1 MMHSSNSP
9 CDLQSI
15 VEVVARWADHR
26 PVIKTAFIFGSYAR
40 GEARADSDLDVA
52 ICLRGLPTR
61 EATEDWTQQHESG
74 FAELRA
80 ALEVIGVPKLSV
92 HDRQN
97 DHAWPAI
104 REAAQ
109 NPVLILRKVI
119 CCATLPKQP

>member
-1 MMHSSNSP
+1 MRSSNSP

-15 VEVVARWADHR
+15 AEVVAGWSDNR
-26 PVIKTAFIFGSYAR
+26 PAIKTAYIFGSYAR
-40 GEARADSDLDVA
+40 GEARAGSDLDLA
-52 ICLRGLPTR
+52 IGIGGPLTH
-61 EATEDWTQQHESG
+61 EATVDWIQQHESE

-104 REAAQ
+104 REAAK
-109 NPVLILRKVI
+109 NPVLILRKVV
-119 CCATLPKQP
+119 CCATPPRQP